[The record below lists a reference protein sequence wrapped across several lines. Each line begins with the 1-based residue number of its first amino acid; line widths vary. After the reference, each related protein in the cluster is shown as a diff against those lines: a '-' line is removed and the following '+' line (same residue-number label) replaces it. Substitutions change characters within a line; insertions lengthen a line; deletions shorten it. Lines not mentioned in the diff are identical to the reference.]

1 MQRDFDAYLA
11 VGEVRIDR
19 RDVEMLRAIDRCGS
33 MHRAAADLGR
43 SYAHLQRRIEGI
55 EEAAGSLT
63 ERTRG
68 GADGG
73 GTALT
78 PRAADLIA
86 EFERTCGEFEGVAA
100 VTESVFS
107 GTVVE
112 RTGEVARV
120 ETAFGSVLAVVPGEW
135 TDVEIGV
142 RSDTVALTLPEDS
155 PDGDRTSLRN
165 RFPGIISG
173 IESGEAV
180 AQVTVELEAV
190 ELVALVTRASL
201 DRMALES
208 GDEVVASFK
217 ATAAR
222 GVGREW

>member
-33 MHRAAADLGR
+33 MHGAAADLGR

-55 EEAAGSLT
+55 EATAGQLT

-78 PRAADLIA
+78 EQATDLIA
-86 EFERTCGEFEGVAA
+86 EFERTRGEFQGVAA

-120 ETAFGSVLAVVPGEW
+120 ETDFGSVLAVVPNEW
-135 TDVEIGV
+135 TDVRVGV
-142 RSDTVALTLPEDS
+142 RSDAVALTLPEDS

-165 RFPGIISG
+165 RFRGTVVG

-180 AQVTVELEAV
+180 ARVTVELDGP
-190 ELVALVTRASL
+190 ELTALITCASL
-201 DRMALES
+201 DRIALEP